1 MATKRRDFLKHSIV
15 TTTGITLGSMGLNAR
30 SYGSILGA
38 NDRINIAVIGLG
50 KKQFHG
56 WGAMGSNYV
65 SKICKLKEQCNI
77 QVVSLCDVDE
87 ELIPKNNKK
96 VYDSTGIKPKNEWDM
111 RRVLDDKDVD
121 VAFFVT
127 PNHWH
132 ALGHIWAC
140 QAGKHIWAEKPLAY
154 NVSEQRLMI
163 EATRKYRPI
172 VQVGQYRRSVPN
184 AREAMKLLHEGGIGE
199 VYMAKVL
206 NYKRRP
212 SFGIASDSTPP
223 KSLHYD
229 MWLGPAAYQNYN
241 EKKVHYN
248 FHFHWNTGNGDI
260 ANHGVHQLD
269 LGRWGLNKNEHP
281 VSVYSAGGIFGW
293 KPYECSQE
301 TPDTQ
306 TAIYKYADGKILE
319 FAEMGHYVNG
329 VGSENT
335 KIGVMYYG
343 TEGYLEFDYHSS
355 WRAFKKEEKEPF
367 AKRDKPDPSR
377 QDLLIMNFV
386 DALRSG
392 DENKLY
398 CNIRDGHYSSS
409 LCHLANISYRLGR
422 NLEFMGEYDTFA
434 GDDEANLMLSR
445 EYRTPY
451 ELPKVI

>member
-1 MATKRRDFLKHSIV
+1 MSKRRTFIKQSAIGAA
-15 TTTGITLGSMGLNAR
+15 GIAMGGIGLSAR
-30 SYGSILGA
+30 SYRSVIGS

-50 KKQFHG
+50 KKQSHG
-56 WGAMGSNYV
+56 WGGMGKNYANIISNLRKQY
-65 SKICKLKEQCNI
+65 NI
-77 QVVSLCDVDE
+77 QIVTLCDVDE
-87 ELIPKNNKK
+87 ELFAASNKI
-96 VYDSTGIKPKNEWDM
+96 VLDSTGVKPKNEWDM
-111 RRVLDDKDVD
+111 RRVLDDKEVD

-132 ALGHIWAC
+132 ALGHAWAC
-140 QAGKHIWAEKPLAY
+140 QAGKHIWDEKPLGHNLAEGRFM
-154 NVSEQRLMI
+154 VET
-163 EATRKYRPI
+163 TRKYDPV

-184 AREAMKLLHEGGIGE
+184 ARAAMKLLHEGGIGE

-212 SFGIASDSTPP
+212 SFGIAPDSAPP
-223 KSLHYD
+223 ESLHYD

-281 VSVYSAGGIFGW
+281 VSVYSDGGIFGW
-293 KPYECSQE
+293 EPDECSQE

-306 TAIYKYADGKILE
+306 TAIFKYADGKVLE
-319 FAEMGHYVNG
+319 FAQMGHYVNG
-329 VGSENT
+329 VGSGNT
-335 KIGVMYYG
+335 RIGVIFYG

-355 WRAFKKEEKEPF
+355 WRAFKGEEKEPF
-367 AKRDKPDPSR
+367 DQRDTPDPSR
-377 QDLLIMNFV
+377 QDLLIINFI

-392 DENKLY
+392 DKNKLFS
-398 CNIRDGHYSSS
+398 NIRDGHYSSS

-422 NLEFMGEYDTFA
+422 SLNFMGEYEKFA

-445 EYRTPY
+445 EYRTPF
-451 ELPKVI
+451 ELPKIL